1 MSDKRIIEITTN
13 RKARHDYDVLDA
25 MEAGIELRGTEIKA
39 VRDHS
44 VNLKDSYVMIRRG
57 EAILMNMHI
66 SPYNHGNIFNHEPL
80 RNRKLLLHK
89 KEILKITNLMKQK
102 GIAVVP
108 LKMYIKGKY
117 AKIEIGIVKGKKSYD
132 KREAIRERDIE
143 RDTQRELKEYKGV

>member
-102 GIAVVP
+102 GIAIVP